1 MKSLAVL
8 GTAVVMGFGFAA
20 CRSSSSGGGTG
31 GSGTG
36 GSGTGGTAGT
46 GGSGTG
52 GTGGTGAT
60 AGTGGSGTGGTGA
73 TAGTGG
79 SGGKDAGVCTPGT
92 AASINDID
100 TGKVGIGQYV
110 QLTDVVATSQKFLT
124 YKSKTKGSC
133 LWAVFATDGGQTTEG
148 ESTSIMIVSYGDN
161 AVTTDA
167 GTAGPCKTGTDAIPD
182 DVKPGDKLD
191 IMAGKTD
198 QYAPSTCTGGTVGA
212 MQLSVLPKCPI
223 TKNGTATPP
232 APYVLDTTTAN
243 AIAAGTDATTLAKW
257 GGALVELDGAVSV
270 AGDGGS
276 PIGNYGD
283 ISFSNYDLM
292 AADTIFYKDV
302 TDPGN
307 SANAWQYASAPTFSK
322 IVGLI
327 YLNYCTYEI
336 APRDKCTDVTPKSDD
351 CP

>member
-20 CRSSSSGGGTG
+20 CRSSGSGGGTG

-36 GSGTGGTAGT
+36 GSGTGGSGT
-46 GGSGTG
+46 GGTAGSGTG
-52 GTGGTGAT
+52 GTGST

-79 SGGKDAGVCTPGT
+79 SGGTDAGVCTPGT

-100 TGKVGIGQYV
+100 TGKIGVGQYV

-124 YKSKTKGSC
+124 YKSKSKGSC

-148 ESTSIMIVSYGDN
+148 PSTSLMIVAYGDN
-161 AVTTDA
+161 AVSTDA
-167 GTAGPCKTGTDAIPD
+167 GTVGPCKTGTDAIPD

-212 MQLSVLPKCPI
+212 IQLSVAQKCPI
-223 TKNGTATPP
+223 TKNGTATLP
-232 APYVLDTTTAN
+232 APYVLDAATAN
-243 AIAAGTDATTLAKW
+243 AIAAGTDTTTLAKW
-257 GGALVELDGAVSV
+257 GGALVELDNATANTV
-270 AGDGGS
+270 DGGG
-276 PIGNYGD
+276 IVGAFGV
-283 ISFSNYDLM
+283 ISFSNYNIQASDKIL
-292 AADTIFYKDV
+292 YNDV

-307 SANAWQYASAPTFSK
+307 PTNAWQYAKATTFSK
-322 IVGLI
+322 IVGLV
-327 YLNYCTYEI
+327 YLDYCDYSI
-336 APRDKCTDVTPKSDD
+336 APRDKCTDLTPKSDD